1 MEYKDYYKTLGVDR
15 NASQDQIKRAYR
27 KLAVKY
33 HPDKNKNDKKAEEKF
48 KEIGEA
54 YEVLKDPKK
63 RKKYDQLGANWK
75 NFQGSGGSRAYDFG
89 GFGNGSY
96 HFEQDLGD
104 MFGGAGFSD
113 FFNQFFGGGRR
124 RRSPGQ
130 SHFNTGM
137 KGQDLEGTV
146 EISLDEA
153 YTGTQRVLNVE
164 GKKLRINLKPGINDG
179 QKLRLRGKGAQS
191 PTGGPAG
198 DLFIKINIK
207 PRPGYTRK
215 GNDLYVQQDVDV
227 FTAVLG
233 GKVNVQ
239 TLTGTIN
246 INVPA
251 GTDSGKKL
259 RLKGQGMPD
268 YNNNT
273 LKGDLYV
280 QLQIKTPKNLSK
292 KQEKL
297 FSQLQELQKQQV

>member
-1 MEYKDYYKTLGVDR
+1 MLSTLFLSFLYKITVP
-15 NASQDQIKRAYR
+15 IK
-27 KLAVKY
+27 
-33 HPDKNKNDKKAEEKF
+33 NENDKKAEEKF

-54 YEVLKDPKK
+54 YEVLKDPQK

-75 NFQGSGGSRAYDFG
+75 NFQGAGGSRAYDFG
-89 GFGNGSY
+89 GFGNGSS
-96 HFEQDLGD
+96 HFDQDLGD
-104 MFGGAGFSD
+104 MFGGGGFSD

-124 RRSPGQ
+124 RRSTGHT
-130 SHFNTGM
+130 HFNSGM

-146 EISLDEA
+146 EISLEEA
-153 YTGTQRVLNVE
+153 YAGTQRVINVE
-164 GKKLRINLKPGINDG
+164 GKKLRINLKAGIQDG

-191 PTGGPAG
+191 PTGGQAG

-207 PRPGYTRK
+207 PRPGFTRK
-215 GNDLYVQQDVDV
+215 GNDLYIEQDVDV

-239 TLTGTIN
+239 TLKGNVN

-273 LKGDLYV
+273 IKGDLYV
-280 QLQIKTPKNLSK
+280 QLKIKTPKNLTK
-292 KQEKL
+292 KEKKL
-297 FSQLQELQKQQV
+297 FSQLHELQKQHV